1 MAKDVKK
8 LAELVRQ
15 LREQAK
21 KKIVGTSGSFKGG
34 AGDLQDLTGPNKP
47 VGRNEKEQHHVEE
60 GVDMPNPGLGA
71 RHNPSKN
78 VFSHAKV
85 PKKRYWQKTG
95 NQKRTA
101 GSYVSEDEVNLGKTS
116 TGKSGEKIDTAP
128 VKKELTGQLK

>member
-21 KKIVGTSGSFKGG
+21 KKMIGNGKSFKGG

-47 VGRNEKEQHHVEE
+47 VGRSEKEQHHVEE
-60 GVDMPNPGLGA
+60 AVDMPNPGLGS
-71 RHNPSKN
+71 RHNPAKS

-85 PKKRYWQKTG
+85 PNKRYWQKTG
-95 NQKRTA
+95 NQKRTK

-116 TGKSGEKIDTAP
+116 TGKSGEKVETSP